1 MAKALTDEMRQLRAD
16 IVEFVNVAIK
26 ERQDASFYA
35 DEQIEELI
43 KQSNRIAKFL
53 GVVK

>member
-16 IVEFVNVAIK
+16 IVEFVNLAINEK
-26 ERQDASFYA
+26 QDASFYT
-35 DEQIEELI
+35 DEQIIELK
-43 KQSNRIAKFL
+43 KQAQRISKFL

>member
-26 ERQDASFYA
+26 ERQDASFYT
-35 DEQIEELI
+35 DEQIEELN
-43 KQSNRIAKFL
+43 KQANRIAKFL